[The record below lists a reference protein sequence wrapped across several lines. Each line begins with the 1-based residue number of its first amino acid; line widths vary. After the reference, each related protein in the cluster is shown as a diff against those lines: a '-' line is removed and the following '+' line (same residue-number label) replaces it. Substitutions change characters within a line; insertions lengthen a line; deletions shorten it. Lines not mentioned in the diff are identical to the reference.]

1 MRTVSRTSQFKRDV
15 KLAERRGK
23 DLSKLREVLDVL
35 IHGGTLPPDFRDHPL
50 RGNFAGSRDCHIEPD
65 WILIY
70 SLAEEGAHI
79 RLERTGSHSDLFR

>member
-1 MRTVSRTSQFKRDV
+1 VRTVSRTSQFKRDV

-23 DLSKLREVLDVL
+23 DLSKLREVLDAL
-35 IHGGTLPPDFRDHPL
+35 IEGETLPPEFRDHPL
-50 RGNFAGSRDCHIEPD
+50 RGNFAGSPDGHIEPD

-70 SLAEEGAHI
+70 SLEEEGAHI